1 MQSRLR
7 QTLFEIRC
15 RLSEIWGGFSLLPP
29 QFDLEERKRNF
40 YSSQS
45 VQSHLEGLREGREVG
60 PDDISLSLR
69 LAARQLSFQVQNK
82 QADLDR
88 PVVCCVALGEAYRKR
103 VRKCLQSHRDYAAFH
118 SYAQIDMSEPPNL
131 MFRSAPWY
139 KIPLLYALLQKGHQN
154 IFQLDADAIVTNG
167 TIKLESYFEELR
179 SAGKSWLL
187 SQDDFGLNTG
197 VLFIR
202 NTPGTLRLLDLIWSY
217 DLNLNHHHWEQHA
230 LVELVKNCSLLQKQI
245 LIPDEAASFNRYPR
259 EFVSPRLNRRL
270 NTWNDGD
277 FICHFAGLRRRD
289 LEEIAD
295 AYSAKARPP
304 G

>member
-1 MQSRLR
+1 
-7 QTLFEIRC
+7 
-15 RLSEIWGGFSLLPP
+15 
-29 QFDLEERKRNF
+29 
-40 YSSQS
+40 
-45 VQSHLEGLREGREVG
+45 
-60 PDDISLSLR
+60 
-69 LAARQLSFQVQNK
+69 
-82 QADLDR
+82 
-88 PVVCCVALGEAYRKR
+88 VVCCVALGEAYRKR